1 MWECIAGISLQ
12 QYTLTLTFKERSNAK
27 KMMVLRLRVSY
38 PKFKNGEAT
47 VRQVKIKANF
57 EYIEE
62 IYQTYLQSTKEE
74 LSAAAITLREMTPAP
89 MNSMLEKQPREE
101 AIEKKAK
108 RMKMTVE
115 DVPPTSTPVSHPST
129 STGTHKERAPKARRQ
144 YKCPV
149 CKHPMKGHK
158 NVDCPKNRK

>member
-1 MWECIAGISLQ
+1 MWALHANAIRTQSAYEKGEILLLLGHEVKNPV
-12 QYTLTLTFKERSNAK
+12 TLA
-27 KMMVLRLRVSY
+27 
-38 PKFKNGEAT
+38 
-47 VRQVKIKANF
+47 

-115 DVPPTSTPVSHPST
+115 DVPPTSTP
-129 STGTHKERAPKARRQ
+129 GTEFLLFT
-144 YKCPV
+144 
-149 CKHPMKGHK
+149 
-158 NVDCPKNRK
+158 NLE